1 MLEAPFI
8 HSTYDIERE
17 LNETSMFKLDPLSNS
32 SLTTN
37 ENIYNY
43 LTILNKELNFSE
55 IYLSQRFIITWLFLI
70 KNCIFQKFVYL
81 NLINKK
87 IKILQLIDQC
97 QIFLYHNWIHQGR
110 LN

>member
-1 MLEAPFI
+1 MSGINSVKNYKYSILVKNKGIKKTKERREKSVLEAPFI

-55 IYLSQRFIITWLFLI
+55 IYLSQRFIIT
-70 KNCIFQKFVYL
+70 
-81 NLINKK
+81 
-87 IKILQLIDQC
+87 
-97 QIFLYHNWIHQGR
+97 
-110 LN
+110 